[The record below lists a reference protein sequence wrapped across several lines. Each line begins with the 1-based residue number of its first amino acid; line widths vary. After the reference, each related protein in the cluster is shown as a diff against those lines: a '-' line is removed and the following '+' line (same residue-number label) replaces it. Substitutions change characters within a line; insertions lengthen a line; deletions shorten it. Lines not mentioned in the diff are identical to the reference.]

1 MYTIKEFD
9 CRYNERVNN
18 FIISVFVEEYGFEK
32 FRECLEQENNQE
44 YIENGGNLWIAID
57 EKDDIIGTIALKK
70 HNNKEAEIKKL
81 YVRNDYRGTGLSKEL
96 YAKVMET
103 TKNDHLKRIFLGTY
117 DKLDRAIN
125 FYQRRG
131 FTPIDELYNEED
143 GARYFEL
150 YVQYKMYV

>member
-1 MYTIKEFD
+1 MYIIKEFD
-9 CRYNERVNN
+9 DRYNERVNN
-18 FIISVFVEEYGFEK
+18 FIISVFVVEYGFEK
-32 FRECLEQENNQE
+32 FRKGLEEENNQE

-57 EKDDIIGTIALKK
+57 DKDDIVGTIALKK
-70 HNNKEAEIKKL
+70 HNNSEAEIKKL

-96 YAKVMET
+96 YSKVMET
-103 TKNDHLKRIFLGTY
+103 TKKCHFKRIFLGTY

-131 FTPIDELYNEED
+131 FTPIDELYDEEE

-150 YVQYKMYV
+150 YV